1 MEVIALWNGN
11 GTATTANGKLYITG
25 SVNNQ
30 FNGLNIPLVN
40 NLVKY
45 AGSNGTSRQITVTPV
60 AANSSEY
67 RLLITSI
74 KNELSAPFGPAVD
87 NRLAVYTSDAS
98 ATVAEI
104 VDGLCAALV
113 PGLPAA
119 STSGSANGLTV
130 SKVGTGP
137 NWTSFTITTVNTA
150 EFDFKGSSLV
160 GALLGVNN
168 ATAVFAPAIGKGT
181 ELVAQGI
188 TGAVGS
194 TLYTIYKGF
203 AGNPVN
209 SGIVSSKIDNVPVT
223 LFCAAG
229 SDVITA
235 LDAFI
240 ANPFASPG
248 QYDLD
253 ETTGA

>member
-1 MEVIALWNGN
+1 MEAIALWNGN

-45 AGSNGTSRQITVTPV
+45 TGSNGTSRQITVTPT
-60 AANSSEY
+60 AANSTEY
-67 RLLITSI
+67 KLLITSL
-74 KNELSAPFGPAVD
+74 KNELNSPFGPAVD
-87 NRLAVYTSDAS
+87 NRLAIFTSDAS
-98 ATVAEI
+98 GTVSEI

-119 STSGSANGLTV
+119 TGSGSANGFTV
-130 SKVGTGP
+130 TKTGSAGS
-137 NWTSFTITTVNTA
+137 WTAFTITTVNTA
-150 EFDFKGSSLV
+150 EFDFKGSSLS
-160 GALLGVNN
+160 GALIAINN
-168 ATAVFAPAIGKGT
+168 ATATFASAQGKGAD
-181 ELVAQGI
+181 LVAAGI
-188 TGAVGS
+188 TGAVGG
-194 TLYTIYKGF
+194 TLYTIYKGSV
-203 AGNPVN
+203 GNPVN
-209 SGIVSSKIDNVPVT
+209 SGNVSSRIDNIPVT
-223 LFCAAG
+223 LYCAAG

-253 ETTGA
+253 DTTGA

>member
-11 GTATTANGKLYITG
+11 GTATSANGKLYITG

-45 AGSNGTSRQITVTPV
+45 AGTNGTSRQITVTPV

-67 RLLITSI
+67 RLGLTSI
-74 KNELSAPFGPAVD
+74 KNELSAPFGAGVD
-87 NRLAVYTSDAS
+87 SKLFVYTSDAS
-98 ATVAEI
+98 ATVPEI
-104 VDGLCAALV
+104 VDGLCAAIV

-119 STSGSANGLTV
+119 STSGSANGITV

-137 NWTSFTITTVNTA
+137 TWTSFTITTVDTA
-150 EFDFKGSSLV
+150 SFDLKASSFV

-168 ATAVFAPAIGKGT
+168 ATATFVPASGKGS

-188 TGAVGS
+188 TGAVAS

-203 AGNPVN
+203 SGNPVN
-209 SGIVSSKIDNVPVT
+209 SGSVSSRIDNVPVT
-223 LFCAAG
+223 LYCAAG

-240 ANPFASPG
+240 ANPMASPG

-253 ETTGA
+253 DTTGA